1 MNSGDRTA
9 CRCTGKMDKTSRV
22 ALAVVIDQLKVGR
35 EGNRGL
41 LIVAEMAGV

>member
-22 ALAVVIDQLKVGR
+22 ALAVVTEQLKVGC
-35 EGNRGL
+35 EENGGL
-41 LIVAEMAGV
+41 LIVAEMTGV